1 MDFHLLGPLEV
12 RDGDRPLRIGEGRQR
27 SVLALLLL
35 HHDEPVAV
43 DRLIDELW
51 GAQPPA
57 TAGKVLQNNVAQLRR
72 ALGDGNGEMLRTLG
86 RAYVLDLDG
95 GRLDV
100 ERFDDLAARGSAAL
114 DDDPERARALLG
126 EALSLWR
133 GPALADFAYEEFA
146 QAQIAG
152 LEERRLAALEDR
164 IDADLALGRHDRLV
178 GELEA
183 LVAEHRGRER
193 LRGQLMLALYR
204 GGRQGDALRTYREGR
219 QALADELGVEPGPR
233 LHALEAAILRQDPE
247 LAPPPTAWAAVRR
260 RSRTRAAAL
269 VAGGGVLLL
278 VAAIAAA
285 LLIAGGGEN
294 APARPT
300 GAIGGQLIQLDA
312 ATGRVRRRIAAGR
325 TPNAVAVSGR
335 RALLVDA
342 ESRTLLRVDTA
353 SGRVQAFATGE
364 TPFAVAAGGA
374 GIWVV
379 NGVAAAPGSGLGGP
393 IASDVMR
400 IDPATARPDAT
411 VPLPLGRSAPDRG
424 DTDSVAVTR
433 DAVWVIGPDR
443 SLLRIDPATATV
455 SARSRGLRAAAVA
468 AGGAGVWAVSE
479 DGSVDR
485 IDERT
490 ARPHRVARI
499 PGLGGL
505 AVSDTAVWVTTAG
518 DGRLWRIRAGRREVP
533 VSVAMGTGAGAV
545 VATPRAVWVANPV
558 AGTVTQVDPG
568 SMRVARRLRL
578 GGLPRSLAGD
588 GRTLWVATTGA
599 GSASSARVSGVTPL
613 SASRCDPVVG
623 GEDAPMSW
631 SSPTCPCRATPASVR
646 RRWPRPSR

>member
-72 ALGDGNGEMLRTLG
+72 ALGDGDGEMLRTLG
-86 RAYVLDLDG
+86 RAYVLELDG

-183 LVAEHRGRER
+183 LVAEHPGRER

-204 GGRQGDALRTYREGR
+204 GGRQGDALRTYQEGR

-300 GAIGGQLIQLDA
+300 APSA
-312 ATGRVRRRIAAGR
+312 A
-325 TPNAVAVSGR
+325 S
-335 RALLVDA
+335 
-342 ESRTLLRVDTA
+342 
-353 SGRVQAFATGE
+353 
-364 TPFAVAAGGA
+364 
-374 GIWVV
+374 
-379 NGVAAAPGSGLGGP
+379 
-393 IASDVMR
+393 
-400 IDPATARPDAT
+400 
-411 VPLPLGRSAPDRG
+411 
-424 DTDSVAVTR
+424 
-433 DAVWVIGPDR
+433 
-443 SLLRIDPATATV
+443 
-455 SARSRGLRAAAVA
+455 
-468 AGGAGVWAVSE
+468 
-479 DGSVDR
+479 
-485 IDERT
+485 
-490 ARPHRVARI
+490 
-499 PGLGGL
+499 
-505 AVSDTAVWVTTAG
+505 
-518 DGRLWRIRAGRREVP
+518 
-533 VSVAMGTGAGAV
+533 
-545 VATPRAVWVANPV
+545 
-558 AGTVTQVDPG
+558 
-568 SMRVARRLRL
+568 
-578 GGLPRSLAGD
+578 
-588 GRTLWVATTGA
+588 
-599 GSASSARVSGVTPL
+599 
-613 SASRCDPVVG
+613 
-623 GEDAPMSW
+623 
-631 SSPTCPCRATPASVR
+631 
-646 RRWPRPSR
+646 